1 MSTLVVGDVHGCAD
15 ELGRLIDQVQ
25 PARVVLVGDLYTKG
39 PDPVGVWAQVLDG
52 AFEAVLGN
60 HDARLLDLD
69 RRGRDAEAAAVAGAL
84 GDAALRWLADRPLFL
99 EVSGWTV
106 VHAGLHPSGELSQ
119 TTRKMAIS
127 MRRWPGTHER
137 DPFWWQ
143 LYTGERRVLYGHD
156 AVRGHVVVR
165 RDGQPWT
172 VGLDTGCVY
181 GGQLSG
187 WVVEEERL
195 VQTPARRVYRAV
207 GES

>member
-1 MSTLVVGDVHGCAD
+1 MTTLVVGDVHACAD
-15 ELGRLIDQVQ
+15 ELSALLAVAQ
-25 PARVVLVGDLYTKG
+25 PSRVVLVGDLYTKG
-39 PDPVGVWAQVLDG
+39 PDANGVWAQVEEG

-60 HDARLLDLD
+60 HDARLLDAV
-69 RRGRDAEAAAVAGAL
+69 RRSRDAEADRVCAAL
-84 GDAALRWLADRPLFL
+84 GERALGWLAARPLFM
-99 EVSGWTV
+99 EVLDWTV
-106 VHAGLHPSGELSQ
+106 VHAGLHPSGDLEQ
-119 TTRKMAIS
+119 TTRKMAIT

-165 RDGQPWT
+165 REGRPWT

-181 GGQLSG
+181 GGHLSG

-195 VQTPARRVYRAV
+195 VQVPARRVYCAV
-207 GES
+207 G